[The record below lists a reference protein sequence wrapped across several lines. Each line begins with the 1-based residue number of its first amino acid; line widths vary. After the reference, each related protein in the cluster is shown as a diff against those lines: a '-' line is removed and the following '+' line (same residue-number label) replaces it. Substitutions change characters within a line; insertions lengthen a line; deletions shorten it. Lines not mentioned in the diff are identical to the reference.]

1 MKEEKLLKLLE
12 KEFGENF
19 IIFTGGE
26 EIHLVILMSDYVG
39 VRFKINQKYLLSAI
53 ITEFPFLETR
63 ARMRELPSIKLE
75 TEEQVIQLIKF
86 GYDYFQTK
94 YKIFNIMA
102 DCMAKGMISE
112 IDFIF
117 DVVL

>member
-19 IIFTGGE
+19 IIFTGSE
-26 EIHLVILMSDYVG
+26 EIHLVNLMSDYVG
-39 VRFKINQKYLLSAI
+39 IRFKIDQKYLLSAI

-63 ARMRELPSIKLE
+63 ARIRKLPSIKLE
-75 TEEQVIQLIKF
+75 TEEQVIQSIKI
-86 GYDYFQTK
+86 GYDYFQCK
-94 YKIFNIMA
+94 YKMFNIMA
-102 DCMAKGMISE
+102 DCMTKGMLPE
-112 IDFIF
+112 TEFIF